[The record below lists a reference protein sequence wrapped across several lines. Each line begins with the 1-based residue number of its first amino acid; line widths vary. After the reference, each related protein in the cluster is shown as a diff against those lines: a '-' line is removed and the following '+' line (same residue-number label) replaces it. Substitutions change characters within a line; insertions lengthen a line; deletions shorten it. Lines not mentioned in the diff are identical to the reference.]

1 MHLNRGDIRT
11 YQDGEL
17 SLAERQR
24 VEAHLAACAAC
35 RAEAEALNAQAQRVS
50 SHLRSLQPAQPATHP
65 LPLRTARHR
74 LEQRINSDN
83 QEKQTMLNK
92 LLNRISRPAW
102 AAITLVAVLAVALA
116 FPSVRAMAGD
126 LLRLFRV
133 EQVRVVEIDTANMDR
148 PGQMENSANL
158 EAFFADNVK
167 FEKAG
172 EPQEV
177 SDVASAEAQTG
188 LDLRLP
194 TSLGD
199 PASILVQPGG
209 KMSFTID
216 RELLQAVLK
225 DLGETNY
232 QLPENLDGRTVN
244 VELLASAAA
253 MYGDCPKLDEKEMRG
268 KHGDPTDPDDQS
280 GADGQAAP
288 DGQAEPD
295 FKMPNCTTFM
305 QVPSPKVEAP
315 EELDV
320 NQLGQVYL
328 QLLGMTP
335 DEAAQFASSVDWT
348 TTFVIPVPRYS
359 TQQKEVA
366 VDGTT
371 GTLIRFREAGD
382 QAYALLWVKDGVV
395 YAISGPGDGQ
405 TALDI
410 AGSMK

>member
-17 SLAERQR
+17 SLTERQR
-24 VEAHLAACAAC
+24 VEAHLAACPDC
-35 RAEAEALNAQAQRVS
+35 RAQAEAMAAQAQRVTARLS
-50 SHLRSLQPAQPATHP
+50 SLQPARPAHP

-74 LEQRINSDN
+74 LEQRIQSNN
-83 QEKQTMLNK
+83 QEKQTMLHK

-102 AAITLVAVLAVALA
+102 AVITLVAVLAVALA

-133 EQVRVVEIDTANMDR
+133 EQVRVIEIDTANMDR
-148 PGQMENSANL
+148 PGQMGNSANL
-158 EAFFADNVK
+158 EAFFADNVN

-177 SDVASAEAQTG
+177 ADAASAEAQTG

-199 PASILVQPGG
+199 PASILIQPGG

-225 DLGETNY
+225 DLGETDY
-232 QLPENLDGRTVN
+232 QIPENLDGRMVK

-253 MYGDCPKLDEKEMRG
+253 MYGDCPKLDEQDMHG
-268 KHGDPTDPDDQS
+268 KPGHADPDD
-280 GADGQAAP
+280 P
-288 DGQAEPD
+288 DAQVEAD
-295 FKMPNCTTFM
+295 FKMPDCTTFM

-315 EELDV
+315 DELDV
-320 NQLGQVYL
+320 NRLGQVYL
-328 QLLGMTP
+328 QLMGMTP

-371 GTLIRFREAGD
+371 GTLIRFRESGN

-410 AGSMK
+410 AASMK